1 VVTGSRV
8 VPPVLERLLPDVEP
22 GDDPWAALLWAT
34 GRLELPGRPRRT
46 DWGWTNSPATITGCG
61 T

>member
-1 VVTGSRV
+1 LCRR
-8 VPPVLERLLPDVEP
+8 VLERLLPDVEP